1 MSRFLKNLITMC
13 CATALCFL
21 LSLSAMANDFPIYS
35 TWAEDDVSEAKDAGL
50 IPFEL
55 YGDCR
60 RAMHREWA
68 AAFLVKLVEIATNK
82 PIQDYDTE
90 VFTDVAT
97 YNSNFDAINK
107 AYVIGITKGTGD
119 GTEFEPFRDV
129 TREEYAV
136 MLCRSFTYIELA
148 LGREILVESS
158 GLALFSDRDEVSRW
172 ATEALGS
179 LTSVG
184 LFKGTDVETIAPD
197 DTISIE
203 QAIILSYRSLSFIRS
218 SEAT

>member
-1 MSRFLKNLITMC
+1 MSTDELAAEEERLNQTKPETM
-13 CATALCFL
+13 
-21 LSLSAMANDFPIYS
+21 
-35 TWAEDDVSEAKDAGL
+35 EGEHEK
-50 IPFEL
+50 
-55 YGDCR
+55 
-60 RAMHREWA
+60 WA
-68 AAFLVKLVEIATNK
+68 AIATL
-82 PIQDYDTE
+82 
-90 VFTDVAT
+90 
-97 YNSNFDAINK
+97 K
-107 AYVIGITKGTGD
+107 AELANRAVVNNYSYIGITEGTGD

-158 GLALFSDRDEVSRW
+158 GLALFSDGDEVSWW

-179 LTSVG
+179 LTSIG